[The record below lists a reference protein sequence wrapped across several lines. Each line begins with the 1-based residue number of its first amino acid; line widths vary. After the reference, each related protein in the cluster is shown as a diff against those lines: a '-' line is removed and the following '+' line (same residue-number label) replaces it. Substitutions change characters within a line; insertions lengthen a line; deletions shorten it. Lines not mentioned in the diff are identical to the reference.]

1 MRFFILLKC
10 ACLYWMI
17 QAIVC
22 AEAIQL
28 AYSDLVPDKFAG
40 ILVSG
45 PLVIGQEIRSTQT
58 GSLPMIEEF
67 IAGRYDICLLAM
79 PEGGELPI
87 LNDSEITQLPWLTN
101 PQWLLSTRTIQFLS
115 LPFLNSCSLW
125 HG

>member
-10 ACLYWMI
+10 VCLSWMI
-17 QAIVC
+17 QTIVC

-40 ILVSG
+40 IIDDFQLS
-45 PLVIGQEIRSTQT
+45 IGQEVRSTQT

-67 IAGRYDICLLAM
+67 LAGRYDICLLAM

-87 LNDSEITQLPWLTN
+87 LNDSEITQLPMAYQSAVVIVNADN
-101 PQWLLSTRTIQFLS
+101 PIS
-115 LPFLNSCSLW
+115 
-125 HG
+125 